1 MASLETI
8 GGIHYEMMK
17 RCYNEKSVMYS
28 SYGEKGIKVCEE
40 WHDRNNFKKWAYEN
54 GYKTGLRL
62 ERVDGNKNYEPDNCY
77 FGEKSKKKSDK
88 NKHTKDVRIHRK
100 EIKEKCGVKTGYSKT
115 RIYRI
120 YCKMIRRCKNEKDKD
135 YKFYGAKGID
145 VCERWSMKDGFF
157 YFYKWSM
164 ENGYRDNLSI
174 DRIDV
179 KGNYCPENCRW
190 VDMETQANNR
200 SNNNYVEY
208 NRKIMTISQL
218 EKKTG
223 LKRNEIQ
230 KRLNNI

>member
-17 RCYNEKSVMYS
+17 RCYNENSIMYS
-28 SYGEKGIKVCEE
+28 SYGAKGITVCEE

-135 YKFYGAKGID
+135 YKFYGEKGID

-164 ENGYRDNLSI
+164 ENGYRDKLSI

-200 SNNNYVEY
+200 SNNIYVEY
-208 NRKIMTISQL
+208 NGERMTISQI

>member
-62 ERVDGNKNYEPDNCY
+62 ERINGNKNYEPDNCY

-164 ENGYRDNLSI
+164 ENGYRDNL
-174 DRIDV
+174 
-179 KGNYCPENCRW
+179 
-190 VDMETQANNR
+190 
-200 SNNNYVEY
+200 
-208 NRKIMTISQL
+208 
-218 EKKTG
+218 
-223 LKRNEIQ
+223 
-230 KRLNNI
+230 